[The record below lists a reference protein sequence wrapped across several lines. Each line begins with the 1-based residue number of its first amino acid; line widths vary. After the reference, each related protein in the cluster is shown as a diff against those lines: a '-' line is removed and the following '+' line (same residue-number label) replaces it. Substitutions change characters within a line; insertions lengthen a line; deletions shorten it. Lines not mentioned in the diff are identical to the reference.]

1 MTGRLDQGK
10 LTAYVL
16 GELQGDERAAVEQ
29 ILQTDEEARAAVD
42 ELRRAADLAT
52 EALAAETASGLTGAQ
67 RAAIHAEAKAGG
79 DRVLVAAPGTPPQ
92 ARRQRRNRLLMAA
105 GLLLLLGAGA
115 LSTRVLLTAGSPARM
130 LEEQAVE
137 ETPARFAELI
147 PTDPG
152 EGSDGVHAKGQ
163 GSAKLNKHEW
173 TVASSTDERLR
184 SLGYRSG
191 EEAGIAGHAGLIADL
206 SGTETGSGR
215 VAHGTPGSG
224 TVVADPNGAAPEEV
238 EEIGETEETGRFN
251 TEAYD
256 HVTDNP
262 FRRVTDAPLSTF
274 SIDVDTASYANT
286 RRYINGG
293 SLPPAGAVRIEEL
306 VNYFDYEYAPP
317 TRDVPFATHVEVA
330 GCPWAPEH
338 RLVRVGLKGWE
349 LSRAQRPAS
358 NLVFLI
364 DVSGSM
370 QDQNKL
376 PLLREAMKLLVEQ
389 LDERDRVS
397 MVVYAGSSGL
407 VLDATSGDRGREI
420 VAALDRLSAGGSTH
434 GSAGIQQAYQV
445 ARNHFITD
453 GVNRVI
459 LATDGDF
466 NVGTTSQSDLVD
478 LIGDKAASGVF
489 LTVLGFGMHN
499 TKDSTMEKLA
509 DKGNGN
515 YAYID
520 TINEANK
527 VLVEQM
533 SGTLVTI
540 AKDVKIQV
548 EFNPAQ
554 AQAYRLIGYENRILA
569 AEDFNDDTVDAG
581 EIGAAHTVTALYEV
595 VPAGVELDLPGVDP
609 LRYQKTVEPTDAAA
623 SAELMTLKLRYKQP
637 DGDTSAKLEFP
648 IRDGDASYAQAS
660 NDFKFAASVAM
671 FGMLLRGSPYKGT
684 STFGAVLELADE
696 GRGADRHGY
705 RAEFLQ
711 LVGKAARLGR

>member
-1 MTGRLDQGK
+1 MTGRLDHEK
-10 LTAYVL
+10 LTAYAL

-29 ILQTDEEARAAVD
+29 VLRTDEDARAAVA
-42 ELRRAADLAT
+42 ELQRMADLAV
-52 EALAAETASGLTGAQ
+52 EALAAETGGGLTGAQ
-67 RAAIHAEAKAGG
+67 RAAIHAKA
-79 DRVLVAAPGTPPQ
+79 AADDHRGAVSTRRTPRDE
-92 ARRQRRNRLLMAA
+92 RRPRRNRLVMAA

-115 LSTRVLLTAGSPARM
+115 LSVRLLSTAGKSAQM

-137 ETPARFAELI
+137 EIPDRFAELI
-147 PTDPG
+147 PADSSG
-152 EGSDGVHAKGQ
+152 DGDGARAKGQ
-163 GSAKLNKHEW
+163 GPTRLNKAKDPS
-173 TVASSTDERLR
+173 VARSTDKQIR
-184 SLGYRSG
+184 SLGYASG
-191 EEAGIAGHAGLIADL
+191 EEMGIAGNAGLL
-206 SGTETGSGR
+206 GHMSGTESGSGR
-215 VAHGTPGSG
+215 TATGVPGSG
-224 TVVADPNGAAPEEV
+224 TVVADPDGAAPEK
-238 EEIGETEETGRFN
+238 TESFA

-262 FRRVTDAPLSTF
+262 YRRVTDDPLSTF

-286 RRYINGG
+286 RRFINGG

-306 VNYFDYEYAPP
+306 VNYFDYDYAPP

-370 QDQNKL
+370 QNQNKL

-407 VLDATSGDRGREI
+407 VLEATPGDRGREI

-445 ARNHFITD
+445 AQSHFIED

-478 LIGDKAASGVF
+478 LIEDKAASGVF

-520 TINEANK
+520 TMNEANK

-548 EFNPAQ
+548 EFNPAR
-554 AQAYRLIGYENRILA
+554 AQAYRLVGYENRILA

-581 EIGAAHTVTALYEV
+581 EIGAGHTVTALYEV
-595 VPAGVELDLPGVDP
+595 VPVGLELDLPGVDP
-609 LRYQKTVEPTDAAA
+609 LRYQKTVEPTDTAA
-623 SAELMTLKLRYKQP
+623 SGELMTLKLRYKQP
-637 DGDTSAKLEFP
+637 DGDTSARLEFP

-671 FGMLLRGSPYKGT
+671 FGMLLRESPYKGT
-684 STFGAVLELADE
+684 SSFGAVQELADE

-711 LVGKAARLGR
+711 LVRKAARLAR